1 MDAFLIR
8 KGYRQKRTNSEKS
21 TFGYIIVDLIV
32 RESYEEKEGIYNNKL
47 GIINRR
53 RITEVKLCFST
64 MGHQKYQS
72 NKAQKIFFT

>member
-32 RESYEEKEGIYNNKL
+32 RENYEEKEGIYNNKL
-47 GIINRR
+47 GIIKKYSGSIKH
-53 RITEVKLCFST
+53 RIP
-64 MGHQKYQS
+64 
-72 NKAQKIFFT
+72 